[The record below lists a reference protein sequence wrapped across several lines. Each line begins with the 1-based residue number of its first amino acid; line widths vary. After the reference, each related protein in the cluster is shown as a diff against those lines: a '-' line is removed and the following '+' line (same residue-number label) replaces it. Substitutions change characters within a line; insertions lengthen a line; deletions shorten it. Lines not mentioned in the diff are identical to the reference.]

1 MPPQIL
7 MTRAEIWCDGTRTE
21 FGDEFIRRFPTFGRG
36 YDNRA
41 SGAHQM
47 TAGCGRFVSSTYNS
61 RPHRWPVFR
70 CIFYVGIMRLL
81 ERCGYGVKAPQT
93 DLCLQRCTI
102 GITLSIVLEKIRL
115 FLVVVEEGSLRR
127 AADRLRISQ
136 SAVTRQ
142 MQSLEL
148 DLGGR
153 ILERTSAGVRL
164 TSGGQALVE
173 RAKTLLADYDS
184 TVAEVRRLNR
194 GESERLR
201 IGYIASAVQEY
212 LGPALAELRRAYPR
226 LKVKMLD
233 QTPGETIIALR
244 QRKIDLAL
252 TSLGVDLLSRD
263 FDTHKLAT
271 VRSLVALPVSHR
283 FATERQVSLSQLKGE
298 TFVRGPDDE
307 VPGYTQRIIRFCRK
321 YGGFRPR
328 LATIDKF
335 DSLVESLSLAA
346 NEEAISIQPAF
357 ISHLNVPNVVMVPI
371 ADAGATW
378 DLFVVW
384 QRGEI
389 ASPLRTLLS
398 ELNLKSQ

>member
-1 MPPQIL
+1 
-7 MTRAEIWCDGTRTE
+7 
-21 FGDEFIRRFPTFGRG
+21 
-36 YDNRA
+36 
-41 SGAHQM
+41 
-47 TAGCGRFVSSTYNS
+47 
-61 RPHRWPVFR
+61 
-70 CIFYVGIMRLL
+70 
-81 ERCGYGVKAPQT
+81 
-93 DLCLQRCTI
+93 
-102 GITLSIVLEKIRL
+102 VLEKIRL
-115 FLVVVEEGSLRR
+115 FLVVLEEGSLRR

-136 SAVTRQ
+136 SAITRQ

-153 ILERTSAGVRL
+153 VLERTSAGVRP
-164 TSGGQALVE
+164 TNGGQALAE

-184 TVAEVRRLNR
+184 TMAEVRRLNR

-212 LGPALAELRRAYPR
+212 LGPALAVLRRAYPR

-233 QTPGETIIALR
+233 QTPGEMIIALR
-244 QRKIDLAL
+244 QGKIDLAL
-252 TSLGVDLLSRD
+252 TLHGVDLLARD
-263 FDTHKLAT
+263 FYARKLAT

-298 TFVRGPDDE
+298 TFVRGPDDV

-328 LATIDKF
+328 LVSIGGAIG
-335 DSLVESLSLAA
+335 LAESLAVAA
-346 NEEAISIQPAF
+346 NEDAISIQPAF

-384 QRGEI
+384 QRGKI

>member
-1 MPPQIL
+1 
-7 MTRAEIWCDGTRTE
+7 
-21 FGDEFIRRFPTFGRG
+21 
-36 YDNRA
+36 
-41 SGAHQM
+41 
-47 TAGCGRFVSSTYNS
+47 
-61 RPHRWPVFR
+61 
-70 CIFYVGIMRLL
+70 
-81 ERCGYGVKAPQT
+81 
-93 DLCLQRCTI
+93 
-102 GITLSIVLEKIRL
+102 VLEKIRL
-115 FLVVVEEGSLRR
+115 FLVVLEEGSLRR
-127 AADRLRISQ
+127 AADRLHISQ
-136 SAVTRQ
+136 SAITRQ
-142 MQSLEL
+142 IQSLEL

-153 ILERTSAGVRL
+153 VLERTSAGVRP
-164 TSGGQALVE
+164 TDGGHALAE

-184 TVAEVRRLNR
+184 TMAEVRRLVR

-212 LGPALAELRRAYPR
+212 LGPALAVLRRAYPR

-233 QTPGETIIALR
+233 QTPGEMIIALR
-244 QRKIDLAL
+244 QGKIDLAL
-252 TSLGVDLLSRD
+252 TLHGVDLLSRD
-263 FDTHKLAT
+263 FYARKLAT

-283 FATERQVSLSQLKGE
+283 FATESQVFLSQLKGE
-298 TFVRGPDDE
+298 TFVQGSDDV

-328 LATIDKF
+328 LVSIDVAF
-335 DSLVESLSLAA
+335 CLSESLAVAA
-346 NEEAISIQPAF
+346 NEDAISIQPAF

-384 QRGEI
+384 QRGKI